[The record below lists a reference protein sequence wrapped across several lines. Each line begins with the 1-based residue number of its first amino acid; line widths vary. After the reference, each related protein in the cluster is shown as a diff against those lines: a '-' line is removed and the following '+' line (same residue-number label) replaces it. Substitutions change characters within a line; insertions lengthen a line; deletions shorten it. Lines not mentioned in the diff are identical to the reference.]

1 MAQINKPMKKISIL
15 VPMYNEQ
22 EVLSALYDRLF
33 ALMDGNPEYEWEVV
47 MVNDGSKDNTAMLAL
62 QIHERD
68 GRFHIVNLSRNYG
81 KETAMLAGFDTVS
94 GDCTVIMDAD
104 LQHPPEVIPDMIK
117 EWEKGFDDVYGERI
131 TRGKEP
137 WLRKKLSLLYYN
149 ILQRT
154 TRVPILKNVGDFRL
168 LDKSCVKALRQLRE
182 THRYTKGLYCYIG
195 FKKTSVPFE
204 QAGREAGETKWNFI
218 RLLGLAIE
226 GITSY
231 TTLPLRFATLVGGVV
246 SAVAM
251 LYLLY
256 ILFKTFL
263 VGDPVAGFPTLMV
276 CLLFLGGVILL
287 TLGVM
292 GEYVARIFDESKQR
306 PVYFIREIDGKR
318 QSSGCGREF
327 E

>member
-1 MAQINKPMKKISIL
+1 MKKISIL

-22 EVLSALYDRLF
+22 EVLPALFDRLS
-33 ALMDGNPEYEWEVV
+33 ALMDANMDYDWEVV
-47 MVNDGSKDNTAMLAL
+47 MVNDGSSDNTASMALAM
-62 QIHERD
+62 HERD
-68 GRFHIVNLSRNYG
+68 ARFHCVDLSRNYG

-104 LQHPPEVIPDMIK
+104 LQHPPEVIPKMVEK
-117 EWEKGFDDVYGERI
+117 WEQGYDDVYGMRI

-149 ILQRT
+149 LLQRT
-154 TRVPILKNVGDFRL
+154 TRVPVLKNVGDFRL
-168 LDKSCVKALRQLRE
+168 LDRACINALRKLRE

-195 FKKTSVPFE
+195 FRKAEVPFE
-204 QAGREAGETKWNFI
+204 QADREAGETKWNFV

-231 TTLPLRFATLVGGVV
+231 TTLPLRFATIVGGIV
-246 SAVAM
+246 SVAAM
-251 LYLLY
+251 LYLMF
-256 ILFKTFL
+256 ILFKTVL
-263 VGDPVAGFPTLMV
+263 VGEPVAGFPTLMV
-276 CLLFLGGVILL
+276 SILFLGGVILL

-292 GEYVARIFDESKQR
+292 GEYLARIFDEAKRR
-306 PVYFIREIDGKR
+306 PGYFIREIDGKR
-318 QSSGCGREF
+318 QTDGCVREI